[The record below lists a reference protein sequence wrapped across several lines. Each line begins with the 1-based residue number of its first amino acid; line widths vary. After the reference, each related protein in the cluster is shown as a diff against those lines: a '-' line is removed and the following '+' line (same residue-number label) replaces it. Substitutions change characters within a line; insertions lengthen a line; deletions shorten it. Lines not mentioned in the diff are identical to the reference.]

1 MFAVKMDD
9 LLPIIAYWC
18 DGGSVVKLLHSCKHI
33 HSILAHPAILVK
45 SKARRLLLR
54 YGIAVLYHCSLYT
67 LANATLVK
75 ELILLGADI
84 HLKDDYALRWA
95 SRNGHRETVKI
106 LLAAGADVHACDDYA
121 LQWASLNGYT
131 EIVKSLLEAGANVHL
146 FNDYALRWASTNGHA
161 EIVEILLASGADVHA
176 DDDYALRT
184 AFLYGHRETVKMLK
198 KTLLSCSCNRCTR
211 T

>member
-106 LLAAGADVHACDDYA
+106 LLAAGAVVHAGDD
-121 LQWASLNGYT
+121 
-131 EIVKSLLEAGANVHL
+131 H
-146 FNDYALRWASTNGHA
+146 ALRYASRNGHI
-161 EIVEILLASGADVHA
+161 ETVKVLLASGADVHA